1 MKNIKILILKV
12 IMFLAYPSISVRL
25 KSALKAFIMVFWRRT
40 TFYPPEVF
48 TLHKN
53 FSGHTKKKYAVSFCN
68 GTSALEAIGFALD
81 LSDKSKVA
89 IPDFGFQSTFMPLL
103 NNGVAFDFY
112 GYSTGTLM
120 PDREELESVLNNKVS
135 AIVICSLFAN
145 NLDEN
150 AIVQQA
156 QKSGAYVIHDCSHS
170 HFSSYKNEWMGSK
183 SDISF
188 FSLQGGKAV
197 PAGEGAIVATD
208 NLRWYKKMVY
218 FGHFNNAQ
226 MLSNEPQMGI
236 DLTDKTFG
244 FGRKLRMHPIG
255 ASIANT
261 YFSFYKNL
269 SIRNNVHRNI
279 TSFVKLTK
287 NIGLIES
294 VLVCDENSHIGNVAM
309 GVPVILADS
318 IDFERFKVGFW
329 GQFLTDVRYINYLKS
344 IRLEDTSETPDAARI
359 AKVDKMLK
367 DYKIMDGRFFHLSP
381 SLFNFL
387 VKKML
392 VDVQRCNK

>member
-1 MKNIKILILKV
+1 
-12 IMFLAYPSISVRL
+12 MFLAYPSIWVRL
-25 KSALKAFIMVFWRRT
+25 KSALEAFIMVFWRRT
-40 TFYPPEVF
+40 TFYPSEVF

-53 FSGHTKKKYAVSFCN
+53 FSDHTKKKYAVSFCN
-68 GTSALEAIGFALD
+68 GTSALEAIAFALN
-81 LSDKSKVA
+81 LTDKSKVA

-112 GYSTGTLM
+112 GYSNGTLT
-120 PDREELESVLNNKVS
+120 PDKEELENVLNSKVS

-150 AIVQQA
+150 TIVQRA
-156 QKSGAYVIHDCSHS
+156 RKSGIYVIHDCSHS
-170 HFSSYKNEWMGSK
+170 HFSSYKDEWMGSK

-208 NLRWYKKMVY
+208 NLQWYQKMVY

-226 MLSNEPQMGI
+226 MLSNEPKMGI

-244 FGRKLRMHPIG
+244 LGRKLRMHPIG

-269 SIRNNVHRNI
+269 STRNKVHRNM
-279 TSFVKLTK
+279 TSFTKLTE
-287 NIGLIES
+287 NIDIIET

-318 IDFERFKVGFW
+318 VDFEQFKVGFW

-344 IRLEDTSETPDAARI
+344 MRLEGTSEKPDGARI
-359 AKVDKMLK
+359 AKVDKMIN
-367 DYKIMDGRFFHLSP
+367 DFKIMDGRFFHLP
-381 SLFNFL
+381 PYLFNFL

-392 VDVQRCNK
+392 VDVQRCSK